1 MSSGPQGDV
10 VTEYLQILPRLPKGV
25 WAHIHDIATP
35 MDYPTP
41 LIVEQVKLWN
51 EQYLLEAF
59 LTHNRDWKIHWMMNH
74 LLHTH
79 PEAVQ
84 KKCPITA
91 EAMQKGELPRGA
103 CFWMEKVS

>member
-1 MSSGPQGDV
+1 
-10 VTEYLQILPRLPKGV
+10 
-25 WAHIHDIATP
+25 

-59 LTHNRDWKIHWMMNH
+59 LTPNRDSQIHWMMNH

-79 PEAVQ
+79 PKAVQ

-91 EAMQKGELPRGA
+91 EAITKAERPSGA